1 MMLNGLGYVLL
12 NIFFDGQIFFIVG
25 KDIVEMLVSIRD
37 MIDID
42 EMKGYIL
49 KII

>member
-12 NIFFDGQIFFIVG
+12 NIFFDGQIFCIVG